1 MEASTTQKNRKLN
14 FALLKRLTRGSIGYL
29 ALGGLCL
36 ILAIAAA
43 YIVPIVTSFTIDY
56 VLGDKPSNLPA
67 FIMDI
72 IDSWGGRDFLR
83 SHLYICA
90 LALIFFTILN
100 GVATYFRRS
109 CIANASET
117 VAMTTRNA
125 LYEHLQAVPYDY
137 HKHVSTGVLVQRC
150 TSDVSTVRRFISM
163 QLLEMLRTIVM
174 VVIAAGIMFS
184 INVKMSLISMAL
196 LPVLFGVSFGQQKDE
211 IEKFD
216 RCSRDFRDKTFHLS
230 KMLAVYW
237 GGSDAMGYLQ
247 IAISLMAGIIMAVKG
262 EITLGDMLIFTTYT
276 GMLTWPVRQLGRI
289 LADLGKASVSLG
301 RIDEIL
307 SAPAE
312 EEPGAALKPEIHGKV
327 EFKHVCFGYD
337 RFDDVLSDISFTAN
351 PGETIAILGSTGSG
365 KTSLVQLL
373 QRLYTCT
380 AGEIDIDGV
389 NINDIEHGHLRKNIG
404 IVLQEP
410 FLYSRTIMENIRM
423 IDPRMSEE
431 QVHEAA
437 RIACVHDVIE
447 GFENGYDTV
456 VGERGVT
463 LSGGQKQRVA
473 IARMLMQNAPI
484 LIFDDSMSAVDTE
497 TDASIRAALKH
508 RRESTTTFIIS
519 HRITTLCEADKIL
532 VLEHGKLVE
541 QGTHEELIAK
551 PGLYRRIARIQ
562 NALEE
567 ELKQEGG
574 GSNE

>member
-137 HKHVSTGVLVQRC
+137 HKHVSTGDLVQRC

-196 LPVLFGVSFGQQKDE
+196 LPVLFGVSFVYFKGVKKQFTLSDEAEGVLSATLQENLTGVRVVRAFGQQKDE

-262 EITLGDMLIFTTYT
+262 EITLGNMLIFTTYT

-312 EEPGAALKPEIHGKV
+312 EEPGAAL
-327 EFKHVCFGYD
+327 
-337 RFDDVLSDISFTAN
+337 
-351 PGETIAILGSTGSG
+351 
-365 KTSLVQLL
+365 LL

-567 ELKQEGG
+567 ELKQEGD